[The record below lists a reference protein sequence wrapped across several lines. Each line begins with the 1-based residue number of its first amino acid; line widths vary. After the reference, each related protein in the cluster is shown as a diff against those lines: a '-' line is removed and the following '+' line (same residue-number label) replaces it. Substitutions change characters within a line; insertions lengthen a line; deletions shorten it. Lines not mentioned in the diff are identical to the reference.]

1 MQQFS
6 LLLESREEADQVVSM
21 LWDKLSIRGEIE
33 VIPLEGKVKLD
44 VISEKDLT
52 PQQLEKLPG
61 KRA

>member
-6 LLLESREEADQVVSM
+6 LVLESHEEADQAVTL
-21 LWDKLSIRGEIE
+21 LWHKMGIRGEIE
-33 VIPLEGKVKLD
+33 VVPLEGKIKLD
-44 VISEKDLT
+44 IISEKDLT

>member
-6 LLLESREEADQVVSM
+6 LVLESKDEAHEVVSM
-21 LWDKLSIRGEIE
+21 LWNKLNIRGEIE
-33 VIPLEGKVKLD
+33 VIPLEDKVKLD

>member
-6 LLLESREEADQVVSM
+6 LVLGSREEANDLVFT
-21 LWDKLSIRGEIE
+21 LWNKMNIRGEIE
-33 VIPLEGKVKLD
+33 VIPLEDKVKLD